1 MNVKEIIAM
10 TKLSFLGKSPEY
22 LWNKMQENR
31 YTNAC
36 EPYTYPTLSAL
47 NPLLAKF
54 VAMNPVKNI
63 MLKVPINTVN
73 SAKNAWRFE
82 KTVII
87 LIYY

>member
-1 MNVKEIIAM
+1 
-10 TKLSFLGKSPEY
+10 
-22 LWNKMQENR
+22 
-31 YTNAC
+31 
-36 EPYTYPTLSAL
+36 
-47 NPLLAKF
+47 LLAKF